1 MRLIVDKIL
10 WGALIL
16 LFGPTVM
23 IVASWNALPGDN
35 LYGVKLALE
44 KTALALASP
53 SYATSG
59 NLQIKYTER
68 RFAEAKQ
75 LMASKQSIQG
85 LPYLDQQIA
94 QTKKVIENAP
104 NKEAQVALAKQY
116 ITTLSTVSTDLET
129 QKQSITQSPQPLAS
143 AQPQQIAT
151 PIPTPTLRPTVTQTP
166 VIGTR
171 EAPTSPPTSTPKAT
185 SSPTSTPR
193 PTPTPIQIAQV
204 ATTTPIS
211 TGQAVAALQINQT
224 QQNVSQTIA
233 DLQELVDKDD
243 DDQKNNR
250 RKQEEGKGNKED
262 KNETKSDQDV
272 NARGKEPKRND

>member
-10 WGALIL
+10 WGTFIV
-16 LFGPTVM
+16 LFGPSVM
-23 IVASWNALPGDN
+23 IVASWNALPGGN

-94 QTKKVIENAP
+94 QTKKSIESAP

-116 ITTLSTVSTDLET
+116 ITTLSAVSTDLET
-129 QKQSITQSPQPLAS
+129 QKQSITTTSPQTPQIP
-143 AQPQQIAT
+143 QPTPTNTPSPTPTPRPTVLQIPTTSTQGMPT
-151 PIPTPTLRPTVTQTP
+151 PIPTPTATP
-166 VIGTR
+166 HL
-171 EAPTSPPTSTPKAT
+171 
-185 SSPTSTPR
+185 
-193 PTPTPIQIAQV
+193 TPTLIQIAQV
-204 ATTTPIS
+204 TTTTPI
-211 TGQAVAALQINQT
+211 TTQQAVAALQINQT

-233 DLQELVDKDD
+233 DLQALVEKDD
-243 DDQKNNR
+243 REQNEKHEKQKKEEKDKRDEKDR
-250 RKQEEGKGNKED
+250 RDKKGRED
-262 KNETKSDQDV
+262 NSQ
-272 NARGKEPKRND
+272 

>member
-1 MRLIVDKIL
+1 MRLILDKIL
-10 WGALIL
+10 WGALIV

-35 LYGVKLALE
+35 LYDVKLAFE
-44 KTALALASP
+44 KTALTLASP

-94 QTKKVIENAP
+94 QTKKAIESAP
-104 NKEAQVALAKQY
+104 NKKAQIALAKQY
-116 ITTLSTVSTDLET
+116 ITTLSTVSTNLEA
-129 QKQSITQSPQPLAS
+129 QKQSIT
-143 AQPQQIAT
+143 T
-151 PIPTPTLRPTVTQTP
+151 
-166 VIGTR
+166 
-171 EAPTSPPTSTPKAT
+171 TSPP
-185 SSPTSTPR
+185 SSQIPQIPQ
-193 PTPTPIQIAQV
+193 PTPTPQPTVQQSRTTSTPGAPTPTPTPTPVQIAQV

-211 TGQAVAALQINQT
+211 AGQAVAALQINQT

-233 DLQELVDKDD
+233 DLQTLVDNDD
-243 DDQKNNR
+243 RDQKGNR
-250 RKQEEGKGNKED
+250 RKQEEEKGNK
-262 KNETKSDQDV
+262 QD
-272 NARGKEPKRND
+272 NSESKDNQDGKKRGKEPKGNDQ

>member
-1 MRLIVDKIL
+1 MRLILDKIL
-10 WGALIL
+10 WGTLII

-35 LYGVKLALE
+35 LYNVKLALE
-44 KTALALASP
+44 KAALALASP

-85 LPYLDQQIA
+85 LPYLNQQIA
-94 QTKKVIENAP
+94 ETKRMIDAAP

-129 QKQSITQSPQPLAS
+129 QKQSITMTSPQA
-143 AQPQQIAT
+143 PQIPQT
-151 PIPTPTLRPTVTQTP
+151 PPTNTPSPTPTPPTMPQTAAT
-166 VIGTR
+166 GTR
-171 EAPTSPPTSTPKAT
+171 GVPTSTPTSTPKT
-185 SSPTSTPR
+185 TPTAASTPR
-193 PTPTPIQIAQV
+193 PTPAPIQIAQV

-211 TGQAVAALQINQT
+211 AGQAVAALQINQT

-233 DLQELVDKDD
+233 DLQTLVDNDNN
-243 DDQKNNR
+243 DQK
-250 RKQEEGKGNKED
+250 EKGAEKKDNTWSKED
-262 KNETKSDQDV
+262 TDQKKNSEETSRDKDSKK
-272 NARGKEPKRND
+272 NN